1 MPATH
6 DRNVNLDLDL
16 LRTFVTV
23 AEAKNFTRAGQRL
36 GRTQSAVSLQV
47 RRLEERLATR
57 LFLRDPRRVALTHEG
72 ELLLPQVRS
81 LLRLNDDIVAGVTA
95 EDVEG
100 EVRLG
105 APEDFATVHLPEI
118 LGEFARSHRKVSLS
132 VSCDL
137 TLNLLERLRAGELDL
152 ALIKREPMGPDLGVR
167 VWREP
172 LVWAA
177 ADADLAHA
185 DPLPLCLA
193 PMPCIYRKR
202 AVSALQGADRA
213 FRVAYASPSLAGLHA
228 ALRAGLGVSV
238 LPREMAPPDV
248 KVLGPESGLPML
260 PDTEIALMKAST
272 GTPRAADALAEH
284 ILDSLDRR
292 SRMAEAS

>member
-1 MPATH
+1 MPASR
-6 DRNVNLDLDL
+6 DVNLDLDL
-16 LRTFVTV
+16 LRTFVAV
-23 AEAKNFTRAGQRL
+23 ADTRNFTRAGQRL

-47 RRLEERLATR
+47 RRLEQRLGVV

-72 ELLLPQVRS
+72 ELMLPQVRS

-95 EDVEG
+95 DEVEG

-118 LGEFARSHRKVSLS
+118 LGEFARSHRKVTLS

-137 TLNLLERLRAGELDL
+137 TLNLLDRLRDGELDL

-177 ADADLAHA
+177 ADAEVAKLE
-185 DPLPLCLA
+185 PLPLCLA
-193 PMPCIYRKR
+193 PTPCIYRKR
-202 AVSALQGADRA
+202 AVAALQGSGRP

-248 KVLGPESGLPML
+248 TVLGPECGLPAL
-260 PDTEIALMKAST
+260 PDTEIALMKSSA
-272 GTPRAADALAEH
+272 GTPRAADALADF
-284 ILDSLDRR
+284 ILASLDRR
-292 SRMAEAS
+292 SRMAEAH

>member
-1 MPATH
+1 MPASR
-6 DRNVNLDLDL
+6 DVNLDLDL
-16 LRTFVTV
+16 LRTFVAV
-23 AEAKNFTRAGQRL
+23 ADTRNFTRAGQRL

-47 RRLEERLATR
+47 RRLEQRLGVV

-72 ELLLPQVRS
+72 ELMLPQVRS

-95 EDVEG
+95 DEVEG

-118 LGEFARSHRKVSLS
+118 LGEFARSHRKVTLS

-137 TLNLLERLRAGELDL
+137 TLNLLDRLRDGELDL

-177 ADADLAHA
+177 ADAEVAKLE
-185 DPLPLCLA
+185 PLPLCLA
-193 PMPCIYRKR
+193 PTPCIYRKR
-202 AVSALQGADRA
+202 AVAALQGSGRP

-248 KVLGPESGLPML
+248 TVLGPECGLPAL
-260 PDTEIALMKAST
+260 PDTEIALMKSSA
-272 GTPRAADALAEH
+272 GTPRAADALADF
-284 ILDSLDRR
+284 ILASLDRR